1 MFFFFFFPN
10 YFQYLDFKN
19 WNKKL
24 FQVMQLQRKI
34 YWDQL
39 KMCYF
44 CECVK
49 PQKKKKKGSWAML
62 QWRQPCSE
70 QWLTCGSPAG
80 PNEEGI
86 SPDGRRGRKKAA
98 QGKKGLGMNGCAFL
112 LFCSCSE
119 QWQAAQ
125 FGERDS
131 HSTWL
136 LSNPA
141 PPEVTVDW
149 SASICKLCLDIILA
163 VGTVICFM
171 HFTH

>member
-49 PQKKKKKGSWAML
+49 PQKKKKK
-62 QWRQPCSE
+62 
-70 QWLTCGSPAG
+70 
-80 PNEEGI
+80 
-86 SPDGRRGRKKAA
+86 KAA
-98 QGKKGLGMNGCAFL
+98 ERCYSGDSLALSSGWHAAPLQAPTRKELAQMGEEEERKQHRARRAWAWTAVH
-112 LFCSCSE
+112 SCSS
-119 QWQAAQ
+119 AVAQ
-125 FGERDS
+125 SNDRLHSLER
-131 HSTWL
+131 
-136 LSNPA
+136 
-141 PPEVTVDW
+141 
-149 SASICKLCLDIILA
+149 
-163 VGTVICFM
+163 GTVIARGFYQILLLQRWQWTGLPV
-171 HFTH
+171 FVSYVWILFWQ